1 MCYNILAFVDL
12 KISLFREDKNE
23 LIIIISQVVLTA
35 LINVTTVHYNSGGL
49 EAESEYPYEGADEK
63 CKFKKSEA
71 VVYINSSVAISKDE
85 NSK

>member
-1 MCYNILAFVDL
+1 M
-12 KISLFREDKNE
+12 
-23 LIIIISQVVLTA
+23 LTA
-35 LINVTTVHYNSGGL
+35 LITVHYNSGGL

-63 CKFKKSEA
+63 CKFKKSEV

>member
-1 MCYNILAFVDL
+1 M
-12 KISLFREDKNE
+12 
-23 LIIIISQVVLTA
+23 LTA
-35 LINVTTVHYNSGGL
+35 LTTVTTVHYNSGGL